1 MSNVNRLRCATILF
15 KPISTITM
23 EQLLTT
29 NAIFRNYLMSFNEWS
44 VIETGSIWVPE
55 WIMRDTL
62 CQMGDNLCVYLNEN
76 FDLVDVHLNPYHS
89 EQKMREELTQY
100 LSQLNGEEI
109 YDLYQS
115 FMTSYGVIEDL
126 MILEEDERI
135 DLLNSL
141 TGKDRSY
148 YRLINLARSRN

>member
-1 MSNVNRLRCATILF
+1 
-15 KPISTITM
+15 M

-76 FDLVDVHLNPYHS
+76 FDLVDMHLNPYRG
-89 EQKMREELTQY
+89 EQKMREELTEY

-148 YRLINLARSRN
+148 YQLINLARSKN